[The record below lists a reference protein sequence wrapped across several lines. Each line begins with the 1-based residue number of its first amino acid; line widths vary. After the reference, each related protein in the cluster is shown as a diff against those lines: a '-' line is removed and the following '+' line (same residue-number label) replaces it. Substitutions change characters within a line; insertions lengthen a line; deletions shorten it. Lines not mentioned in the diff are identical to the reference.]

1 MRVGT
6 STAKVD
12 ATMTEIQDDKS
23 PVVIPFIL
31 SHLEQHRKDHPNTPF
46 FIGLNGVQG
55 AGKTVLV
62 TELKRTLTS
71 QGLKTAVFSLDDLYL
86 THADQLELG
95 KANPSNPL
103 LQHRG
108 QPSTHDISLALSI
121 FDDLRQNRPT
131 KIPQYNKALFSGK
144 GDRLPESEWETVSE
158 PVDIILFEGWCVG
171 FQPLQIDE
179 LKRKHSAAATEATS
193 DKASYKGRL
202 GHNTE
207 DSVTTIN
214 TALTQYSKLWSYFD
228 VFVHIDAA
236 DPLFVYKWRLQQEAT
251 TRRDR
256 GGGMTDEEV
265 TKFVDGYYPAYELY
279 TETLR
284 DGIFKP
290 SQQTEA
296 GSEKKD
302 WKGRQLRLVVDEGRK
317 VKEAITI

>member
-1 MRVGT
+1 M
-6 STAKVD
+6 A
-12 ATMTEIQDDKS
+12 EIIDDKS

-31 SHLEQHRKDHPNTPF
+31 SHLAQHREKQPNKPF

-62 TELKRTLTS
+62 TELKRTLAS
-71 QGLKTAVFSLDDLYL
+71 KGLKPAVFSLDDLYL

-108 QPSTHDISLALSI
+108 QPSTHDIALALSI
-121 FDDLRQNRPT
+121 FEDLSHNRPT

-144 GDRLPESEWETVSE
+144 GDRLPEAEWDSITE
-158 PVDIILFEGWCVG
+158 PVDIVLFEGWCVG
-171 FQPLQIDE
+171 FQPLQVDE
-179 LKRKHSAAATEATS
+179 LKRKHASAANAAAS
-193 DKASYKGRL
+193 DQSSYAGRL

-207 DSVTTIN
+207 ESVTTIN
-214 TALTQYSKLWSYFD
+214 TALDQYSRLWSYFD

-251 TRRDR
+251 TRRVR
-256 GGGMTDEEV
+256 GGGMTDDEV
-265 TKFVDGYYPAYELY
+265 THFVDGYYPAYELY

-284 DGIFKP
+284 NGIFKP
-290 SQQTEA
+290 NNRVA
-296 GSEKKD
+296 GGSETPD
-302 WKGRQLRLVVDEGRK
+302 WKGRQLRLVVDENRK